1 MSDAP
6 ASLFFGGNEPIS
18 ADRFFA
24 ESGTHIYDANG
35 GYWLRSGLA
44 ATAASYPR
52 AAALE
57 HCKISGIAATN
68 ATSMTV
74 LQVADNG
81 AGIIVAAYTGAG
93 ANVLVSTDDGLT
105 YSVVAT
111 GHPHNV
117 TGVIYNGTRFIIVG
131 NDGTDIRTRYSTNG
145 ADWSAGATQAQAG
158 GTSGTAKIAWNGSLA
173 YGLVDNSTGA
183 GTAFTTTDGAT
194 LTARVAPSL
203 TAWKSLIAGGSTFLI
218 SWNSTTAYSTTTGAS
233 YTTVTLP
240 VVGDMAA
247 YLGGTWMVK
256 ADGTTTY
263 YTSTNLT
270 AFTLRQIPGLATG
283 FYNSRALSFDSNR
296 VYAGVYNT
304 STSSGAPC
312 IMWSDDLISW
322 KIRGVTA
329 SLGSL
334 TTWLCHAGKYFFP
347 KGDNNSAVILR
358 TAAFASADY
367 VGAALMTT
375 SAAANGNAASA
386 VMYRKLAD

>member
-1 MSDAP
+1 MSFV
-6 ASLFFGGNEPIS
+6 SQVLGGNEPIGV
-18 ADRFFA
+18 DKFFA
-24 ESGTHIYDANG
+24 DSGTSITEESGAF
-35 GYWLRSGLA
+35 WLRSGLA

-74 LQVADNG
+74 RQVADNG
-81 AGIIVAAYTGAG
+81 AGVIVAAFVGATGSQ
-93 ANVLVSTDDGLT
+93 VLVSTDDGLT
-105 YSVVAT
+105 YAVVNSGLSAV
-111 GHPHNV
+111 P
-117 TGVIYNGTRFIIVG
+117 TGVIYNGTRFIVVG
-131 NDGTDIRTRYSTNG
+131 NDGSNIYTRYSTDG
-145 ADWSAGATQAQAG
+145 TSWSAGGTQAQSG

-183 GTAFTTTDGAT
+183 GTAFTTTDGVT
-194 LTARVAPSL
+194 LTARVSPAGSS
-203 TAWKSLIAGGSTFLI
+203 WKSLIAGGSTFLVG
-218 SWNSTTAYSTTTGAS
+218 SNSTAAYTTTTGAS

-240 VVGDMAA
+240 AAGDMAA

-256 ADGTTTY
+256 ADGTNTY
-263 YTSTNLT
+263 YTSTDLIT
-270 AFTLRQIPGLATG
+270 FTLRQIPGLATG

-296 VYAGVYNT
+296 VYAGVYNSPT
-304 STSSGAPC
+304 NSGAPC

-329 SLGSL
+329 SLGST

-347 KGDNNSAVILR
+347 KGENGSTSILR
-358 TAAFASADY
+358 TASFSTADY

-375 SAAANGNAASA
+375 SSATNANAASA
-386 VMYRKLAD
+386 VIYRKLAD